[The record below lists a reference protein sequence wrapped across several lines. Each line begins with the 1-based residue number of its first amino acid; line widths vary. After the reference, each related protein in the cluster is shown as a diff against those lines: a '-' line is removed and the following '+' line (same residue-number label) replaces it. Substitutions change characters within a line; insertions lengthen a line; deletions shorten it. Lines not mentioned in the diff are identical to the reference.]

1 VTTKPEKK
9 ISAGQIL
16 LGGGVILLTGV
27 GIYMVKSVLS
37 ETYTPHKSTV
47 ATVTLLKP
55 PPVMVKEKPP
65 EPINDI
71 QKKEEVVETIQN
83 EQPKSADSDNTPAG
97 DKLGVDAEGG
107 AGSDNYGLVGRKG
120 GRSLLAGG
128 DGMGRISL
136 LSKFAEYTQ
145 VVSTQIKKKIMKRL
159 DEDGGIPKG
168 NLHAIVRISVDSE
181 GAIVDYK
188 IVGSSGNHKMDEAVR
203 QSLPHIRITEPPPD
217 GMPRTMTIKISSQG

>member
-16 LGGGVILLTGV
+16 LGSGVVLLTGV

-47 ATVTLLKP
+47 ATVTLMKP
-55 PPVMVKEKPP
+55 PLVMVKEKPP
-65 EPINDI
+65 EPIKDI
-71 QKKEEVVETIQN
+71 PKKEEVVETIQN
-83 EQPKSADSDNTPAG
+83 DQPKSADNDSSPAG
-97 DKLGVDAEGG
+97 DQLGLDADG
-107 AGSDNYGLVGRKG
+107 AAGADSFGLAARKG

-159 DEDGGIPKG
+159 EEDGGIPKG
-168 NLHAIVRISVDSE
+168 HLQTTVRISVDSE
-181 GAIVDYK
+181 GAVVDYK

>member
-1 VTTKPEKK
+1 MTTKPEKK
-9 ISAGQIL
+9 ISTGQIILGSVVVL
-16 LGGGVILLTGV
+16 LAGV
-27 GIYMVKSVLS
+27 GIYMIKSVLS
-37 ETYTPHKSTV
+37 DTYTPHKSTV

-65 EPINDI
+65 EPIKDI
-71 QKKEEVVETIQN
+71 QKKEEVVETVQN
-83 EQPKSADSDNTPAG
+83 DQPKSVDNDSAPAG
-97 DKLGVDAEGG
+97 DQLGLDADG
-107 AGSDNYGLVGRKG
+107 AAGADSFGLAARKG

-168 NLHAIVRISVDSE
+168 HLQAIVRISVDSE
-181 GAIVDYK
+181 GAVVDYK